1 MLEVILVALFSAALG
16 AALLVL
22 GYRLFM
28 VLLPVFG
35 FFAGLWLGAHAV
47 TMIFGTG
54 FLSTV
59 TSWIVGFGLGLLF
72 AILSYLFYF
81 VAVVLISAVIGY
93 GLGSGVMVAI
103 GFNPGLISVVVGV
116 VCAIAVVAV
125 VLLLNL
131 QKYVIIGLTVIAGAN
146 AVILAVL
153 LIFGQVPLSSLTTAG
168 ETISP
173 VVRASVFWT
182 VVWAVMAGLGV
193 WAQLQTSREYE
204 FAPADYQEGWA

>member
-1 MLEVILVALFSAALG
+1 MLEVVFVALFAAVFG

-22 GYRLFM
+22 GYRMFL

-47 TMIFGTG
+47 TLIFGTG

-59 TSWIVGFGLGLLF
+59 TSWIAGIGLGLLF
-72 AILSYLFYF
+72 AILAYLFYLL
-81 VAVVLISAVIGY
+81 AIVLISAVIGY

-103 GFNPGLISVVVGV
+103 GLNPGLITALVGIVCAVVVIGL
-116 VCAIAVVAV
+116 

-131 QKYVIIGLTVIAGAN
+131 QKYVVIGLTVIVGAN

-153 LIFGQVPLSSLTTAG
+153 LLFGQVSLSNLTTAG
-168 ETISP
+168 EAISP
-173 VVRASVFWT
+173 VLHASLFWT
-182 VVWAVMAGLGV
+182 IVWVIMAGLGV
-193 WAQLQTSREYE
+193 WAQLHTGRDYE
-204 FAPADYQEGWA
+204 FTSADYQEGWG